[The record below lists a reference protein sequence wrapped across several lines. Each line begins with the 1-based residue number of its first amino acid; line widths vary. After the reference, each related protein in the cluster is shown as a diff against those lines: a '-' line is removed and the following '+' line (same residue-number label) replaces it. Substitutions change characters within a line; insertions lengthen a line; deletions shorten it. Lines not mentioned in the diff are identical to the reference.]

1 MAALALVPYNAMP
14 HADIVVSLGCEET
27 RSVFILVHLHCSV
40 RKGTTFLVS
49 TLHNP
54 IPHPVNRTRKREKKW
69 PRSEPFDLSFS
80 RKKKPPFTLES
91 GMKND
96 SKVKGPNIDD

>member
-14 HADIVVSLGCEET
+14 HADIMVSLGCEET

-40 RKGTTFLVS
+40 RKGTTFLAS
-49 TLHNP
+49 TLHYP
-54 IPHPVNRTRKREKKW
+54 IPHPLNRTRKRKEKSND
-69 PRSEPFDLSFS
+69 PSLSTS
-80 RKKKPPFTLES
+80 HSVERKSPFTLES

-96 SKVKGPNIDD
+96 SKVKGLNIDD